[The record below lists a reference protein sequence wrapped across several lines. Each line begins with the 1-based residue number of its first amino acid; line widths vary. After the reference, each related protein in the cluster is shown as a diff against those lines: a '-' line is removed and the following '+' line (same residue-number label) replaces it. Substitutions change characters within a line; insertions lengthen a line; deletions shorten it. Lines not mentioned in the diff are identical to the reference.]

1 MSAVS
6 KGGYEQLRH
15 PYSYFCICQFSEE
28 TDMLRTPQ
36 RPTSLAVLT
45 SGGDAAGM
53 NPAVRAVVRAGL
65 DANLDV
71 YTVYE
76 GFQGLVDGGDRIRRA
91 TSESVGGILHQG
103 GTVLGTARCEEFRTR
118 EGRRKAALNL
128 VQLGIDALVVIGGDG
143 SLTGANLFREEW
155 RDHLKDLVA
164 AGDVDKEM
172 AEEHRRLTLVGLVG
186 SIDNDMFGTD
196 MTIGA
201 DSALHRIAEAIDA
214 IHSTASSH
222 QRAFVVEVMGRNCG
236 YLALMSAVA
245 AGANWVLI
253 PESPPEED
261 DWEEAMFSALKAG
274 RAIGRRLNIVIVAEG
289 AQDRN
294 GNPITAHYVKD
305 VLEQRLGED
314 TRVTS
319 LGHVQRGGAPS
330 AFDRYLSTV
339 LGYAAV
345 EQVVTS
351 PGGEPQLIGIK
362 EHQIISSPLMECV
375 EQTHAVADRIAEQDY
390 ETAMDMR
397 GGSFRDSFQMLK
409 TMVRAH
415 PHEPAPGQRRLRL
428 GILHAGAP
436 APGMN
441 PAARVAVRVGIDN
454 GHTMLG
460 IRNGFRG
467 LEAGH
472 IEEMHWMSVNGWA
485 SRGGAELGTSRHLP
499 RGEHFDLIATQI
511 EKHRLDGLLMIGG
524 WAGYESAHRL
534 QALAADKPVLGIPV
548 VCLPAA
554 INNDLPGTELSIG
567 ADTALNNIVADVDKI
582 KQSAVASGRCFVV
595 EVMGRDC
602 GYLALMSGLAT
613 GAERV
618 YLPEEGISL
627 YDLQEDVTDLKIGF
641 ERGKRLGLVITSE
654 HADPVYNSGFIKQLF
669 ERESEGRFSARQ
681 SILGHIQ
688 QGGDPSPFDRIQAT
702 RLAAKSLEYLIK
714 QATSDTPHSAFIGL
728 EHGKIRFTPLTEFT
742 DLIEKEAQRPIEQN
756 WMALRPLAKVMAR
769 PGVARA

>member
-1 MSAVS
+1 
-6 KGGYEQLRH
+6 
-15 PYSYFCICQFSEE
+15 
-28 TDMLRTPQ
+28 MLRTPQ
-36 RPTSLAVLT
+36 RLTSLAVLT

-53 NPAVRAVVRAGL
+53 NAAVRAVVRAGL
-65 DANLDV
+65 DANLTV

-76 GFQGLVDGGDRIRRA
+76 GFQGLVDGGERIQKA
-91 TSESVGGILHQG
+91 TSASVGGILHQG
-103 GTVLGTARCEEFRTR
+103 GTVLGTARCEEFRTP
-118 EGRRKAALNL
+118 EGRRKAARNL
-128 VQLGIDALVVIGGDG
+128 VQLGVDALVVIGGDG
-143 SLTGANLFREEW
+143 SLTGANLFKTEW
-155 RDHLKDLVA
+155 RQHLKDLVE
-164 AGDVDKEM
+164 AGEIDSEL
-172 AEEHRRLTLVGLVG
+172 AEAHRQLTLVGLVG

-201 DSALHRIAEAIDA
+201 DTALHRIAEAIDA

-253 PESPPEED
+253 PENPPEED
-261 DWEEAMFSALKAG
+261 NWEESMMNALSAG
-274 RAIGRRLNIVIVAEG
+274 RSIGRRLNIVIVAEG
-289 AQDRN
+289 AQDKH
-294 GNPITAHYVKD
+294 GNPITAQHVANTLQD
-305 VLEQRLGED
+305 RLGED

-345 EQVVTS
+345 EQIVTS
-351 PGGEPQLIGIK
+351 PGGEAQLVGLK

-375 EQTHAVADRIAEQDY
+375 EQTRAVADRIKERDY
-390 ETAMDMR
+390 ETAMEMR
-397 GGSFRDSFQMLK
+397 GGSFGDSFRMIK
-409 TMVRAH
+409 TMVRAQPH
-415 PHEPAPGQRRLRL
+415 PPDPEQRRLRL
-428 GILHAGAP
+428 GVLHAGAP

-441 PAARVAVRVGIDN
+441 SAARVAVRVGIDK
-454 GHTMLG
+454 GHEMFG

-467 LEAGH
+467 LEVGD
-472 IEEMHWMSVNGWA
+472 IEEMDWMSVNGWA
-485 SRGGAELGTSRHLP
+485 ARGGAELGTSRHRP
-499 RGEHFDLIATQI
+499 RGEQFVQIAQQI
-511 EKHRLDGLLMIGG
+511 EEHRIDGLLMIGG
-524 WAGYESAHRL
+524 WAGYLVAH
-534 QALAADKPVLGIPV
+534 QMKEAAGQHPALNLPV

-554 INNDLPGTELSIG
+554 INNDLPGSELAIG
-567 ADTALNNIVADVDKI
+567 ADTALNNIVSDVDKI

-627 YDLQEDVTDLKIGF
+627 HDLETDVNSLKAGF
-641 ERGKRLGLVITSE
+641 RQGKRLGLVITSE
-654 HADPVYNSGFIKQLF
+654 NADTVYNSGFIKALF
-669 ERESEGRFSARQ
+669 ERESEGLFSVRQ

-702 RLAAKSLEYLIK
+702 RFASKSLDYLID
-714 QATSDTPHSAFIGL
+714 QALSDSPSSAFLGL
-728 EHGKIRFTPLTEFT
+728 QHGKILFTSLDEFPN
-742 DLIEKEAQRPIEQN
+742 LIETDAHRPKDQS
-756 WMALRPLAKVMAR
+756 WMALMPLAKVMAR
-769 PGVARA
+769 PGVPAL